1 MPLFIG
7 NSEVEKVFIGE
18 TEVQTVRTEGDLR
31 YTAFTNTPPQ
41 VSLSANASSYN
52 SNVSAT
58 FTATVIDPDVPSLQ
72 TLTYVW
78 TDNGTVVR
86 TTTGTS
92 SLTDAYTVSYS
103 SGTRTIGV
111 TVTDS
116 GSGVSNNVT
125 IQRIWYLNRSVSG
138 NIISRRSFS
147 QGVGNTNISATL
159 TWSGGGTGTV
169 CVGALGNPGMAPGTF
184 SDSASTFMNPNSLS
198 FNGPGCRGGVVSGN
212 TIDDIGGTTQSVS
225 GYRVVSI
232 SIPASG
238 GYAAASD
245 SVTYTWT

>member
-31 YTAFTNTPPQ
+31 FNAFTNTPPQ
-41 VSLSANASSYN
+41 VSLSANAASYLE
-52 SNVSAT
+52 NVSAT

-125 IQRIWYLNRSVSG
+125 IARSWLITRNCSVNAAGFLNDLSSNG
-138 NIISRRSFS
+138 GYYSQLNSF
-147 QGVGNTNISATL
+147 
-159 TWSGGGTGTV
+159 SGGGT
-169 CVGALGNPGMAPGTF
+169 
-184 SDSASTFMNPNSLS
+184 ASMYN
-198 FNGPGCRGGVVSGN
+198 
-212 TIDDIGGTTQSVS
+212 GGTTDGACGITKFFSSSTEGFISPDHGSCSLSSAYTGFSVPASATHASCSTSVS
-225 GYRVVSI
+225 R
-232 SIPASG
+232 
-238 GYAAASD
+238 
-245 SVTYTWT
+245 TF

>member
-1 MPLFIG
+1 
-7 NSEVEKVFIGE
+7 
-18 TEVQTVRTEGDLR
+18 
-31 YTAFTNTPPQ
+31 
-41 VSLSANASSYN
+41 
-52 SNVSAT
+52 
-58 FTATVIDPDVPSLQ
+58 
-72 TLTYVW
+72 VW

-125 IQRIWYLNRSVSG
+125 IQRTWLLNRSVSG

-147 QGVGNTNISATL
+147 QGVGNTNITATL
-159 TWSGGGTGTV
+159 TWSGGGTGTI
-169 CVGALGNPGMAPGTF
+169 CVGALGNPGMPPGTYT
-184 SDSASTFMNPNSLS
+184 DSASVWMYPTNLA
-198 FNGPGCRGGVVSGN
+198 FNGPGCRGGVVSDSAFQSSK
-212 TIDDIGGTTQSVS
+212 IDDIGGTTQSVT

>member
-31 YTAFTNTPPQ
+31 FNAFTNTPPQ
-41 VSLSANASSYN
+41 VSLSANAASYN
-52 SNVSAT
+52 ANATAT
-58 FTATVIDPDVPSLQ
+58 FTATVIDPDVPGLQ

-125 IQRIWYLNRSVSG
+125 IARSWLVARTCSIGSNQNATWTGGGSATVGISLSTYPYYTQNGG
-138 NIISRRSFS
+138 NILGRLIINSPAFD
-147 QGVGNTNISATL
+147 QNTGNTVFPATTAGVSTTISSSPAVWVDGDAYGPT
-159 TWSGGGTGTV
+159 TGYIY
-169 CVGALGNPGMAPGTF
+169 
-184 SDSASTFMNPNSLS
+184 
-198 FNGPGCRGGVVSGN
+198 VS
-212 TIDDIGGTTQSVS
+212 V
-225 GYRVVSI
+225 
-232 SIPASG
+232 PASSTHTSC
-238 GYAAASD
+238 YAQAGI
-245 SVTYTWT
+245 